1 MRKTEREG
9 GWHTC
14 AEARGVEHLGT
25 QRVRRSEARGVET
38 VDGERVRPGPAP
50 RACAEARGVETVGG
64 GRGGAMRPGPAA
76 WCRWAGGAAL
86 GLALALAL
94 EALARAAGGRWRR
107 RPVREVLFFPSRV
120 TCTEALLAEPGPGP
134 CPCACA
140 LPHGDSAL
148 SRLLRRLLAARR
160 SLELCVFAFS
170 SPQLARAVH
179 LLHRRGVRVRV
190 VTDADYMAVN
200 GSQIGRLRLA
210 GARGGGVL
218 WDGWEQ
224 GRWEGSWRWRRQ
236 GLEGRRRQPGRG
248 WCSDAGLRKSH
259 VSACYSGRALSR
271 TSWVMAPAR

>member
-1 MRKTEREG
+1 
-9 GWHTC
+9 
-14 AEARGVEHLGT
+14 
-25 QRVRRSEARGVET
+25 
-38 VDGERVRPGPAP
+38 
-50 RACAEARGVETVGG
+50 
-64 GRGGAMRPGPAA
+64 MRPGPAA

-210 GARGGGVL
+210 GIQVRHDQESGYMHHKFAIVDQKMLITGSLNWTTQAIQSNRENVL
-218 WDGWEQ
+218 IVEDAEYVKPFLAEFERIWE
-224 GRWEGSWRWRRQ
+224 E
-236 GLEGRRRQPGRG
+236 
-248 WCSDAGLRKSH
+248 
-259 VSACYSGRALSR
+259 YN
-271 TSWVMAPAR
+271 PANYTFFPKGKK